1 MARKLKGKTTSKGL
15 KGALLRHQAQEQLN
29 KKITSK
35 QEHAVKKNRPTKAVL
50 NNQKIQRETAAKF
63 IPFEKEST
71 LLLIGEGDFSF
82 ARSIIENEYISPANL
97 VVTSYDNSPK
107 ELNLKYPKSFQQNYD
122 FLMEHGTKV
131 FFKIDATNLIKSFKL
146 SKKTTWQKIVSS
158 ELASKGLQNIMF
170 NFPHTGKGIKDQDRN
185 IRDHQELILAFFRS
199 SKEFFKQINQ
209 NLSSA
214 ILDKFAQGYT
224 LKSQENGTPASDS
237 QGKVLISVFNGEPYD
252 SWQIKILAK
261 TSGWK
266 VERSNKF
273 QWENYPEYSHKRTNS
288 EQETTKPAAEREAR
302 TFIFELYDKKK
313 HAKNGKKSQNAGSD
327 DEN

>member
-1 MARKLKGKTTSKGL
+1 MARKLKGKSTSKGL

-29 KKITSK
+29 KKIKSK
-35 QEHAVKKNRPTKAVL
+35 QDHAIQKNKPTKAVL
-50 NNQKIQRETAAKF
+50 NNQKIQRESAAKF
-63 IPFEKEST
+63 IPFEKDST
-71 LLLIGEGDFSF
+71 LLLVGEGDFSF

-97 VVTSYDNSPK
+97 IVTSYDNSTN

-122 FLMEHGTKV
+122 FLAERGVRM

-146 SKKTTWQKIVSS
+146 SKKTTWQKIVGS
-158 ELASKGLQNIMF
+158 ELASKGVQNIMF

-209 NLSSA
+209 NASA
-214 ILDKFAQGYT
+214 ASLDKFGQGYS
-224 LKSQENGTPASDS
+224 LKGREDSTSSSENKGN
-237 QGKVLISVFNGEPYD
+237 VLISVFNGEPYD

-266 VERSNKF
+266 VERSSKF

-313 HAKNGKKSQNAGSD
+313 HAKNGKKFQNAGSD